1 MMEPPEPTERTSPGR
16 EKRRRLFEQEVIRLM
31 DRLYGTALRLT
42 RNPDDAEDVVAE
54 AVERAWTRLD
64 DLRDWEHFEGW
75 LFRVLNNTF
84 ISMWRRRR
92 SRQDRETEFDDPDSA
107 ASPDERDF
115 SLYRKLHQPFLL
127 WWGTPQDQFLDRLVL
142 DDLQRAL
149 DSLPDPFRVVV
160 VLVEVQGYTY
170 DEVAGLLEV
179 PVGTVRSRL
188 SRARALLQKRLWEY
202 SNRPAAA
209 RGPHSGE
216 SSTDGERP

>member
-1 MMEPPEPTERTSPGR
+1 MREPPEPHERTSPDR
-16 EKRRRLFEQEVIRLM
+16 ERRRRLFEQEVTRLM
-31 DRLYGTALRLT
+31 DRLYGTALRLS

-54 AVERAWTRLD
+54 AVERAWARLD
-64 DLRDWEHFEGW
+64 DLRDWQHFEGW

-92 SRQDRETEFDDPDSA
+92 TRQDRETAFDEPDSA
-107 ASPDERDF
+107 ASPDEHDF

-127 WWGTPQDQFLDRLVL
+127 WWGTPQDQFLDRLLL

-170 DEVAGLLEV
+170 DEVADLMEI

-202 SNRPAAA
+202 GNKPAAA
-209 RGPHSGE
+209 RVPRNEG